1 MSVSL
6 PVRLLG
12 VAIAG
17 TAVVALA
24 ACGAPV
30 DEAGSSGSSSAS
42 ASASATCDPA
52 SMKTKTAGTLTVG
65 TDKPA
70 YEPWFSDDDPSNG
83 KGYESAVAYA
93 IADKLGYAK
102 DKVTWVVAP
111 FNTVITPGEK
121 DFDMDL
127 NQVSISDERKNAVD
141 FSSGY
146 YDVRQAVI
154 TYKGSP
160 IDGTTS
166 VADLKDAKLGAQVGT
181 TSYIAVKEQI
191 KPDQTIAVFDTNDL
205 AVQALKNK
213 QIDGIVADLPTAF
226 YMTAAQL
233 DDGVIVGQLPAEGST
248 PEQFGAVLD
257 KGSPLTACISQ
268 AVDALR
274 ADGTLDTLGVAV
286 AVDPGRARAEVARHV
301 GGHLAADGTRGGRRG
316 RPVGPVRAGAGAAG
330 VPQRRA
336 RRSSVVAVLSTAAL
350 VGLAIGLIVTS
361 PGWERVKETFFSW
374 DKAVDSFPAVLEGL
388 WLNIRIMLI
397 CAVLIAIFGL
407 TLAVMRT
414 IRGPVAF
421 PLRLFA
427 TAYVDLFRGLAAAA
441 RALPPRLRRPGP
453 AAVRACRPRRC
464 SGVPA
469 PWCCPTRPTSPRS
482 SGPASSRCT
491 PRSAPRPARSGSR
504 TARRCATSCCPR
516 PCAGSCPR

>member
-1 MSVSL
+1 M
-6 PVRLLG
+6 PHPRL
-12 VAIAG
+12 
-17 TAVVALA
+17 ALA
-24 ACGAPV
+24 AAAALVVAALGACGSSTPEASTGAP
-30 DEAGSSGSSSAS
+30 AGTGTAAADACAKSSLTLVA
-42 ASASATCDPA
+42 P
-52 SMKTKTAGTLTVG
+52 GTLTVG

-70 YEPWFSDDDPSNG
+70 YEPWFSGDDPSNG

-121 DFDMDL
+121 AFDMDL

-257 KGSPLTACISQ
+257 KGSPLTTCISQ

-274 ADGTLDTLGVAV
+274 ADGTLDTLVS
-286 AVDPGRARAEVARHV
+286 
-301 GGHLAADGTRGGRRG
+301 
-316 RPVGPVRAGAGAAG
+316 
-330 VPQRRA
+330 QW
-336 RRSSVVAVLSTAAL
+336 LSTQ
-350 VGLAIGLIVTS
+350 G
-361 PGWERVKETFFSW
+361 
-374 DKAVDSFPAVLEGL
+374 
-388 WLNIRIMLI
+388 
-397 CAVLIAIFGL
+397 
-407 TLAVMRT
+407 
-414 IRGPVAF
+414 
-421 PLRLFA
+421 
-427 TAYVDLFRGLAAAA
+427 
-441 RALPPRLRRPGP
+441 
-453 AAVRACRPRRC
+453 
-464 SGVPA
+464 A
-469 PWCCPTRPTSPRS
+469 PELK
-482 SGPASSRCT
+482 
-491 PRSAPRPARSGSR
+491 
-504 TARRCATSCCPR
+504 
-516 PCAGSCPR
+516 

>member
-1 MSVSL
+1 
-6 PVRLLG
+6 
-12 VAIAG
+12 
-17 TAVVALA
+17 
-24 ACGAPV
+24 
-30 DEAGSSGSSSAS
+30 
-42 ASASATCDPA
+42 
-52 SMKTKTAGTLTVG
+52 MKTKTAGTLTVG

-70 YEPWFSDDDPSNG
+70 YEPWFSNDDPSNG

-121 DFDMDL
+121 AFDMDL

-160 IDGTTS
+160 IDGKTT

-233 DDGVIVGQLPAEGST
+233 DDGVIVGQLPAAGAS

-274 ADGTLDTLGVAV
+274 ADGTLDTLVA
-286 AVDPGRARAEVARHV
+286 
-301 GGHLAADGTRGGRRG
+301 
-316 RPVGPVRAGAGAAG
+316 
-330 VPQRRA
+330 QW
-336 RRSSVVAVLSTAAL
+336 LSTQ
-350 VGLAIGLIVTS
+350 G
-361 PGWERVKETFFSW
+361 
-374 DKAVDSFPAVLEGL
+374 
-388 WLNIRIMLI
+388 
-397 CAVLIAIFGL
+397 
-407 TLAVMRT
+407 
-414 IRGPVAF
+414 
-421 PLRLFA
+421 
-427 TAYVDLFRGLAAAA
+427 
-441 RALPPRLRRPGP
+441 
-453 AAVRACRPRRC
+453 
-464 SGVPA
+464 A
-469 PWCCPTRPTSPRS
+469 PELK
-482 SGPASSRCT
+482 
-491 PRSAPRPARSGSR
+491 
-504 TARRCATSCCPR
+504 
-516 PCAGSCPR
+516 